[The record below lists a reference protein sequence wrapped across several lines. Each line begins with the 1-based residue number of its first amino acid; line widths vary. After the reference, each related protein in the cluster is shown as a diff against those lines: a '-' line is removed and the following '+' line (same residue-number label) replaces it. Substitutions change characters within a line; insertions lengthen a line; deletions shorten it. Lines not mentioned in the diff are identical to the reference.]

1 MREIGKTCVINIEV
15 TERTPKVPLG
25 FFSLNSWKPPESHA
39 EIRYDGNYPVSQYNQ
54 RIPKAI

>member
-25 FFSLNSWKPPESHA
+25 FSVS
-39 EIRYDGNYPVSQYNQ
+39 IRDL
-54 RIPKAI
+54 